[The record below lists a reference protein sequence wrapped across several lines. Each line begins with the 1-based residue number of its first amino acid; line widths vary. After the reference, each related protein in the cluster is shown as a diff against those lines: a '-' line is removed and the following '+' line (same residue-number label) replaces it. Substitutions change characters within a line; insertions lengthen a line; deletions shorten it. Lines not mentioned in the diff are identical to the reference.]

1 MRTVNHYELTNQ
13 THRFFWHYLLN
24 KHAFL
29 SFQHRKLERDYE
41 DALGNLKAERKACKA
56 AEEGKADAER
66 RVTELT
72 NINAQLEASIKIRV
86 REFNCDMGN
95 VLKLKIS
102 ICWFLIKYSLVIW
115 I

>member
-1 MRTVNHYELTNQ
+1 MSG
-13 THRFFWHYLLN
+13 
-24 KHAFL
+24 FL

-86 REFNCDMGN
+86 RELYIF
-95 VLKLKIS
+95 
-102 ICWFLIKYSLVIW
+102 FVITEVKTLQ
-115 I
+115 